1 MALTHKLYNVLYQ
14 NYTDAMPM
22 HSPGG
27 DLRRLILDHAMS
39 ISLVGSALLIGSS
52 FIRGT
57 TAAASVAGTAGGAA
71 TKACCKK
78 EHV

>member
-1 MALTHKLYNVLYQ
+1 
-14 NYTDAMPM
+14 MPM
-22 HSPGG
+22 HSPTA

-52 FIRGT
+52 FIRGSA
-57 TAAASVAGTAGGAA
+57 AAASVASTTGGAA
-71 TKACCKK
+71 AKACCKK